1 MLEDLVTGK
10 VSVNEFRDVQV
21 EDLLGRD
28 PVELD
33 MDSIADYVTDKVI
46 LVTGAG
52 GSIGSE
58 ICRQIAKFNPKKL
71 ILLGH
76 GENSIYSIE
85 MELKEKYGDTEMARL
100 LQKLLIYKMMRK
112 CI

>member
-1 MLEDLVTGK
+1 M
-10 VSVNEFRDVQV
+10 FRLFTNV
-21 EDLLGRD
+21 EDLLGREQ
-28 PVELD
+28 VQLD
-33 MDSIADYVTDKVI
+33 MESISDYITNKVV

-58 ICRQIAKFNPKKL
+58 ICRQVSQFLPKKL

-85 MELKEKYGDTEMARL
+85 MELLESLKINL
-100 LQKLLIYKMMRK
+100 LHRSDLV
-112 CI
+112 